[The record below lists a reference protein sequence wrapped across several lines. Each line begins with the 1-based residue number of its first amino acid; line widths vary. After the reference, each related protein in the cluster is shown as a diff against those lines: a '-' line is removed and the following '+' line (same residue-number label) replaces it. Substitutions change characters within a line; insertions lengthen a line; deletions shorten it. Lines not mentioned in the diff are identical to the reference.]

1 VGEVVR
7 RIDGRSLGR
16 FWADEIA
23 RPLGLEWWIGLPE
36 ELHQR
41 VAPLIGSSSG
51 AAIDPEIAALIEQF
65 IGPDTDLGK
74 ALQAPGGVFSGDG
87 IFNRPEVWVAEIP
100 AANGIATARSIARGY
115 AGLVGPVEGGPPEAI
130 LDSKQV
136 DLAREVQT
144 SGPDRLLLQF
154 PTTFGLGFMTSSD
167 FAPFGGA
174 GAFGHPGM
182 GGSVGCVDPEASLSF
197 GYAMNKMQ
205 LNLAGDTRTRTLL
218 RAAYEAIGVEPV
230 NV

>member
-1 VGEVVR
+1 M
-7 RIDGRSLGR
+7 
-16 FWADEIA
+16 
-23 RPLGLEWWIGLPE
+23 
-36 ELHQR
+36 
-41 VAPLIGSSSG
+41 
-51 AAIDPEIAALIEQF
+51 
-65 IGPDTDLGK
+65 GPDTDLGK

-87 IFNRPEVWVAEIP
+87 IFNLPEVWVAEIP

-136 DLAREVQT
+136 DVAREVQT
-144 SGPDRLLLQF
+144 SGPDRLLQF
-154 PTTFGLGFMTSSD
+154 ETTFGLGFMTSSE
-167 FAPFGGA
+167 FAPFGGP

-182 GGSVGCVDPEASLSF
+182 GGSVGCVDPEAALSF

-205 LNLAGDTRTRTLL
+205 LNLAGDARSRTLL
-218 RAAYEAIGVEPV
+218 RAAYDVIGVEPV